1 MAVNLQKGQ
10 KISLEKEA
18 GGTLTSVV
26 MGLGWDVAKKKG
38 LFGFGREQSIDL
50 DASCFIFDDN
60 NNPIDLVYF
69 GQLASRDGS
78 VQHSGDN
85 RTGEGDGDDEQIA
98 VALNHGDDLSGF
110 ADFNSVQLNDTHP
123 VLAIPELMRLLIDE
137 HHLGWDAA
145 WWTGRRA
152 KKSPATISPR
162 KATTPRKS
170 WRRSIATTANGKCTP
185 SAKTARVQRRISSCQ
200 KSSPTFKPHKAAPAA
215 AFLPTPLRK
224 SHATPSRLPPR

>member
-98 VALNHGDDLSGF
+98 VALNRIPANVKTLVFTVSNYTGQNFSQVENAYCRLVDGQTGKEIARYNLSAQGNHTAQIMAKVYRHNGEWKMHAIGENGRGETPDL
-110 ADFNSVQLNDTHP
+110 
-123 VLAIPELMRLLIDE
+123 LLPLIQP
-137 HHLGWDAA
+137 HL
-145 WWTGRRA
+145 
-152 KKSPATISPR
+152 
-162 KATTPRKS
+162 
-170 WRRSIATTANGKCTP
+170 
-185 SAKTARVQRRISSCQ
+185 
-200 KSSPTFKPHKAAPAA
+200 
-215 AFLPTPLRK
+215 
-224 SHATPSRLPPR
+224 